1 MGAELLCCRPG
12 EQVQSPGMPWEGQL
26 LEEAE
31 WLGLE
36 AKQAVASSLGLKR
49 RLGLLGEWG
58 LESSFVSNAS
68 RLYHALEGPEATY
81 LIVFPKYEV
90 LSPFPFLPVARSWLP
105 VSSRKLRGSTII
117 FVEKGF
123 PEKSRMAAV
132 ADGTE
137 NSSGCWGGGEHGL
150 LFPRW
155 QPTSQERMSQNS

>member
-1 MGAELLCCRPG
+1 MKWINLERFWGELVFGVGAELLCCRPG

-68 RLYHALEGPEATY
+68 RLYHTLEGSEATY
-81 LIVFPKYEV
+81 LIVFSKYEGA
-90 LSPFPFLPVARSWLP
+90 FPIPLLTCCQKVASCEF
-105 VSSRKLRGSTII
+105 S
-117 FVEKGF
+117 
-123 PEKSRMAAV
+123 
-132 ADGTE
+132 
-137 NSSGCWGGGEHGL
+137 
-150 LFPRW
+150 
-155 QPTSQERMSQNS
+155 